1 MEQRSPT
8 GQKSRS
14 RRRPSFWTYP
24 ISNFYPGYGDSDGR
38 LERIEP
44 ISAVSMQRILP
55 RYDLSTSRTRT
66 TGLGPALIETPVFF
80 QNRVNTE
87 RRAAEDPDDMHTG
100 ADETVVYFEDD
111 DTGHIIDVD
120 A

>member
-1 MEQRSPT
+1 MEQQSP
-8 GQKSRS
+8 GDQKPRS
-14 RRRPSFWTYP
+14 RRRASFWTYP

-87 RRAAEDPDDMHTG
+87 RRAAEDESE
-100 ADETVVYFEDD
+100 AYFEDD
-111 DTGHIIDVD
+111 DTGQIFDID